1 MNFNNKIHTLF
12 LDLGNVLVRYNP
24 TEAIKHFSKHTP
36 VPIDKIFT
44 LILEDG
50 LIDRFEEGRMTTK
63 EFYTSISSLTKWSGT
78 FDDFQDVWANM
89 FYVNP
94 FMEDVIK
101 KLKGKY
107 PLIMLS
113 NTNELH
119 FGLIRDTFPI
129 SDQMDEFVLSYKVG
143 FIKPKKEIYLAAI
156 ETAGVEPEKCLF
168 IDDREENCEGARSMG
183 INTIQYTSDED
194 VARGFARYGIDIN

>member
-1 MNFNNKIHTLF
+1 MSSQNKIHTLF
-12 LDLGNVLVRYNP
+12 LDLGNVLVLYDP
-24 TEAIKHFSKHTP
+24 TEAIKRFSGFTH
-36 VPIDKIFT
+36 VPIDKIFN
-44 LILEDG
+44 LILEAG

-63 EFYTSISSLTKWSGT
+63 EFYESIRSITKWSGT
-78 FDDFQDVWANM
+78 FEDFQDVWANM

-119 FGLIRDTFPI
+119 FGLIRDTFHI
-129 SDQMDEFVLSYKVG
+129 SDQMDKFVLSYKVG

-156 ETAGVEPEKCLF
+156 EVAGVEPEKCLF
-168 IDDREENCEGARSMG
+168 IDDREENCEGANRMG
-183 INTIQYTSDED
+183 INTIRYTGDED
-194 VARGFARYGIDIN
+194 VVSGFAYYGIDIN